1 MASTFF
7 GLHIGSSA
15 LSSFQVATNT
25 TANNI
30 ANVKTTGYT
39 RQAATL
45 QAKDAINVTARYGS
59 VGTGVTV
66 TSIKQQRDLYYDNK
80 YWENNS
86 CYGRYE
92 QKLYYMEQIQNYFK
106 DNGSSVKGFSSVFSQ
121 MFSDLDTLRS
131 KPSDKTVRNQFISSA
146 QSLCTYFNQM
156 SDNLSKLQDDCNEE
170 IKNNVDEINS
180 ISEKISL
187 LNKEINQIETGTG
200 VEASSLRDERA
211 NLIDSLSK
219 IVNVSYNETE
229 VQNTY
234 GDNLGGTNFS
244 LYINGEKVVE
254 GQQMIQHCPVLIVLL
269 PLTAALLCL
278 LFSKFNKNLGSWL
291 VIGSIAGSLA
301 CSLQVLHQT
310 LTSGEAIHYWMG
322 NWEPPL
328 GIEFVIDPL
337 SAVMAVLIT
346 FISLMVAVYSKPF
359 MRKEDWLHIG
369 GYYTLY
375 GLLTV
380 GLCGMVITGDMF
392 NLYVYLEV
400 MSLSG
405 YGLIAMGGKKSML
418 AAFRYMLIGTI
429 GASLYLISVA
439 YLYAMTG
446 TLNMADLGER
456 IMPYLSSPPFALAVA
471 CLFIGFGIK
480 MALFPLHGWQP
491 DAYNFAHPGSAAF
504 IAGVMSKVPA
514 YAIIRLMPSLIC
526 S

>member
-1 MASTFF
+1 
-7 GLHIGSSA
+7 
-15 LSSFQVATNT
+15 
-25 TANNI
+25 
-30 ANVKTTGYT
+30 
-39 RQAATL
+39 
-45 QAKDAINVTARYGS
+45 
-59 VGTGVTV
+59 
-66 TSIKQQRDLYYDNK
+66 
-80 YWENNS
+80 
-86 CYGRYE
+86 
-92 QKLYYMEQIQNYFK
+92 
-106 DNGSSVKGFSSVFSQ
+106 
-121 MFSDLDTLRS
+121 
-131 KPSDKTVRNQFISSA
+131 
-146 QSLCTYFNQM
+146 
-156 SDNLSKLQDDCNEE
+156 
-170 IKNNVDEINS
+170 
-180 ISEKISL
+180 
-187 LNKEINQIETGTG
+187 
-200 VEASSLRDERA
+200 
-211 NLIDSLSK
+211 
-219 IVNVSYNETE
+219 
-229 VQNTY
+229 
-234 GDNLGGTNFS
+234 
-244 LYINGEKVVE
+244 
-254 GQQMIQHCPVLIVLL
+254 MIQHCPVLIVLL

-514 YAIIRLMPSLIC
+514 YAIIRFFFYIFGVNNPIISTALTVLGILGIGGVLIGSIMALAQYDFRRMLAYSSVAQIGYIAIGLAIGNMYGFIGAVLHIINHAFMKSALFLVIGGIQYRFGEINLYRLGGLNKKMTLSTITVTLAALSMVGIPPTAGFFSKWYLMLGAYQGGQYFYIVVLVISSLLNAVYFFRIL
-526 S
+526 

>member
-1 MASTFF
+1 
-7 GLHIGSSA
+7 
-15 LSSFQVATNT
+15 
-25 TANNI
+25 
-30 ANVKTTGYT
+30 
-39 RQAATL
+39 
-45 QAKDAINVTARYGS
+45 
-59 VGTGVTV
+59 
-66 TSIKQQRDLYYDNK
+66 
-80 YWENNS
+80 
-86 CYGRYE
+86 
-92 QKLYYMEQIQNYFK
+92 
-106 DNGSSVKGFSSVFSQ
+106 
-121 MFSDLDTLRS
+121 
-131 KPSDKTVRNQFISSA
+131 
-146 QSLCTYFNQM
+146 
-156 SDNLSKLQDDCNEE
+156 
-170 IKNNVDEINS
+170 
-180 ISEKISL
+180 
-187 LNKEINQIETGTG
+187 
-200 VEASSLRDERA
+200 
-211 NLIDSLSK
+211 
-219 IVNVSYNETE
+219 
-229 VQNTY
+229 
-234 GDNLGGTNFS
+234 
-244 LYINGEKVVE
+244 
-254 GQQMIQHCPVLIVLL
+254 MIQHCPVLIVLL

-346 FISLMVAVYSKPF
+346 FISLMVIK
-359 MRKEDWLHIG
+359 
-369 GYYTLY
+369 
-375 GLLTV
+375 
-380 GLCGMVITGDMF
+380 TGDMF

-514 YAIIRLMPSLIC
+514 YAIIRFFFYIFGVNNPIISTALTVLGILGIGGVLIGSIMALAQYDFRRMLAYSSVAQIGYIAIGLAIGNMYGFIGAVLHIINHAFMKSALFLVIGGIQYRFGEINLYRLGGLNKKMTLSTITVTLAALSMVGIPPTAGFFSKWYLMLGAYQGGQYFYIVILVISSLLNAVYFFRILEQMFVQHEASLTEINRHEGKLGLPPEMAIPILC
-526 S
+526 AGIGILVLGFYSVDIVDDILKSGLPEVFLR

>member
-1 MASTFF
+1 
-7 GLHIGSSA
+7 
-15 LSSFQVATNT
+15 
-25 TANNI
+25 
-30 ANVKTTGYT
+30 
-39 RQAATL
+39 
-45 QAKDAINVTARYGS
+45 
-59 VGTGVTV
+59 
-66 TSIKQQRDLYYDNK
+66 
-80 YWENNS
+80 
-86 CYGRYE
+86 
-92 QKLYYMEQIQNYFK
+92 
-106 DNGSSVKGFSSVFSQ
+106 
-121 MFSDLDTLRS
+121 
-131 KPSDKTVRNQFISSA
+131 
-146 QSLCTYFNQM
+146 
-156 SDNLSKLQDDCNEE
+156 
-170 IKNNVDEINS
+170 
-180 ISEKISL
+180 
-187 LNKEINQIETGTG
+187 
-200 VEASSLRDERA
+200 
-211 NLIDSLSK
+211 
-219 IVNVSYNETE
+219 
-229 VQNTY
+229 
-234 GDNLGGTNFS
+234 
-244 LYINGEKVVE
+244 
-254 GQQMIQHCPVLIVLL
+254 MIQHCPVLIVLL

-514 YAIIRLMPSLIC
+514 YAIIRFFFYIFGVNNPIISTALTVLGILGIGGVLIGSIMALAQYDFRRMLAYSSVAQIGYIAIGLAIGNMYGFIGAVLHIINHAFMKSALFLVIGGIQYRFGEINLYRLGGLNKKMTLSTITVTLAALSMVGIPPTAGFFSKWYLALGALDGMSAPLCYIIPAVLLISARLTAAYLFPPLCRAFFPGQDFPARSRVREPLLLVLSLALFAAASLILGLL
-526 S
+526 SGITVPVMEHITGSIL